1 MARAKNPNREK
12 AFNIYK
18 EYKGNI
24 KLSEIAEMLL
34 EKPSNIRS
42 WKRIDEWDSKLPK
55 LGAPKG
61 NKNAKG
67 NKGNKKA
74 KGAPEGNVNAV
85 KHGGYM
91 SNERYI
97 EKMQNI
103 LPKSL
108 INTMKTLDNES
119 TLDKLWR
126 NIIMLDAKIANAY
139 KIIEVKNSKDH
150 DIEIKKQDE
159 DFIEHEILFAI
170 EKEVKADSAIAKM
183 KDSLSKM
190 LKLYEEILNKD
201 WDLATEEQKVRIKKM
216 KQDIAYS
223 RSRTEVEKSKI
234 VNNEKNKEDKI
245 DEYFTKLEE
254 SITNAK

>member
-55 LGAPKG
+55 VGAPKG

-67 NKGNKKA
+67 NKGNQKA
-74 KGAPEGNVNAV
+74 QGAPRGNVNAV

-150 DIEIKKQDE
+150 DIEIKKHDE

-170 EKEVKADSAIAKM
+170 EKEVKADTAIAKM

-223 RSRTEVEKSKI
+223 KSRTEVEKSKI

>member
-1 MARAKNPNREK
+1 
-12 AFNIYK
+12 
-18 EYKGNI
+18 
-24 KLSEIAEMLL
+24 
-34 EKPSNIRS
+34 
-42 WKRIDEWDSKLPK
+42 
-55 LGAPKG
+55 
-61 NKNAKG
+61 
-67 NKGNKKA
+67 
-74 KGAPEGNVNAV
+74 
-85 KHGGYM
+85 M

-150 DIEIKKQDE
+150 DIEIKKHDE

-223 RSRTEVEKSKI
+223 KSRTEVEKSKI

-254 SITNAK
+254 SITNAE